1 MSSAVCT
8 ACALSALDVARLNS
22 SVRASGEFIVIVV
35 AVCMRAVSSHSS
47 LERTNKQ
54 RTERAS
60 HGADPTFFAAASVRR
75 RSYTERMC
83 GGAGRVLG
91 RAKGAAMRAFSAGE
105 SFDMRIYILYIEIS
119 IYQYINHTMRGER
132 DVLAR
137 SSFAEDGGKSIADA
151 KTGESGRAWGSG
163 AAGIEQW
170 PTRGK
175 GESISNTSIS
185 TCQISTNINMSI

>member
-119 IYQYINHTMRGER
+119 VNQPYNGCRAGCSGSVVVCRGRRKINSRC
-132 DVLAR
+132 
-137 SSFAEDGGKSIADA
+137 EDGGERESVGQRGGGDRTMADA
-151 KTGESGRAWGSG
+151 RE
-163 AAGIEQW
+163 
-170 PTRGK
+170 RGVDIK
-175 GESISNTSIS
+175 YVNINMS
-185 TCQISTNINMSI
+185 NINMSI